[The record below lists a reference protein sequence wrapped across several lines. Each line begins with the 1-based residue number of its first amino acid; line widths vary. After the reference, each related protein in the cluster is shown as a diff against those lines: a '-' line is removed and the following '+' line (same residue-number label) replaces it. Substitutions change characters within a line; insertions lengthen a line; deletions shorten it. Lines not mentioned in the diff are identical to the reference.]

1 MGIRI
6 TPKIHPS
13 FSRWPS
19 HPNILPIV
27 LSSTSFSPQD
37 FWSPFVPSS
46 NYTAHPPHFHL
57 HLISLLPFLHLL
69 YERRR
74 KIISNS
80 SIQDDG
86 SATLVFH
93 FLVYSL
99 SQASVEPL
107 PPSPFTTP
115 ITGRLLLVSSSSP
128 SRHRTRTLISG
139 PKDTFPSPLDTHHR
153 FTSILCQPPN
163 TAHSDFVASTD
174 DMVTTDELPS
184 EEGGELRWVDRDG
197 PSLLRMFA
205 PRNRNS
211 LLDIIFR
218 NSSSFRLISFHP
230 SFVSTRQKNPPMYF
244 LPPITHHQIDVQRV

>member
-19 HPNILPIV
+19 HPNILPLV

-57 HLISLLPFLHLL
+57 HQISLLPFLHLL
-69 YERRR
+69 YERGR

-86 SATLVFH
+86 STTLVFH

-99 SQASVEPL
+99 SQASVGRSIPCHHHHSPPPLLDGSSLFHLHRLADTEPEPSFQGRRILFPL
-107 PPSPFTTP
+107 P
-115 ITGRLLLVSSSSP
+115 
-128 SRHRTRTLISG
+128 
-139 PKDTFPSPLDTHHR
+139 
-153 FTSILCQPPN
+153 
-163 TAHSDFVASTD
+163 
-174 DMVTTDELPS
+174 
-184 EEGGELRWVDRDG
+184 
-197 PSLLRMFA
+197 
-205 PRNRNS
+205 
-211 LLDIIFR
+211 
-218 NSSSFRLISFHP
+218 
-230 SFVSTRQKNPPMYF
+230 
-244 LPPITHHQIDVQRV
+244 